1 MLNVLSLEKACD
13 ILNKIC
19 LMQPLE
25 AETVPLARALGRV
38 LAKSAAAG
46 EDVPAFHRS
55 TVDGYAAAA
64 ADTFGASAAMPAL
77 LRQAAEVK
85 MGRAADVSL
94 CQGECAAVPTGGEL
108 PHGAD
113 AMVMLEDAQAF
124 AGGMIAIEKPA
135 APGNHIIFAGDDAKK
150 GSIVIAPG
158 KRLLPQDIGALAALG
173 YAEVQVAR
181 RPRVCVLSTGDEL
194 VDPSKTPKEGEV
206 RDING
211 GMLTAAAEA
220 AGAEAVFCGR
230 VPDEKTLL
238 AERIRDCAGKGD
250 LLLLSGGSSVG
261 AKDAAAECVS
271 GQGELLFHG
280 LAVKPGKPTF
290 AGRIG
295 PTLVI
300 GLPGHPAAAF
310 FIFQLLVRPALEAM
324 VRQTSAVRM
333 VPARL
338 RAAVPS
344 NTGREEYVAVR
355 LDGGEAEPLMSKSG
369 LISVLAR
376 ADGYIRI
383 PRDTEGFS
391 SGVQVDVRL
400 F

>member
-1 MLNVLSLEKACD
+1 MFHVLSLEKACE

-19 LMQPLE
+19 LMHPLE
-25 AETVPLARALGRV
+25 PETVPLALSPGRV
-38 LAKSAAAG
+38 IAKSAAAA
-46 EDVPAFHRS
+46 EDVPGFHRS
-55 TVDGYAAAA
+55 TVDGYAVMA

-77 LRQAAEVK
+77 LRQTAEVK
-85 MGRAADVSL
+85 MGQAADVSL
-94 CQGECAAVPTGGEL
+94 RSGECAVVPTGGEL
-108 PHGAD
+108 PRGAD
-113 AMVMLEDAQAF
+113 AVVMLEDAQAF
-124 AGGMIAIEKPA
+124 AGAMIAVEKPA

-150 GSIVIAPG
+150 GSVVIAAG

-194 VDPSKTPKEGEV
+194 VDPSQTPKDGEV
-206 RDING
+206 RDVNG

-220 AGAEAVFCGR
+220 AGADATFCGR

-238 AERIRDCAGKGD
+238 AGRIRDCAEKCEM
-250 LLLLSGGSSVG
+250 LLLSGGSSVG

-271 GQGELLFHG
+271 EQGELLFHG

-295 PTLVI
+295 RTLVI

-324 VRQTSAVRM
+324 MRQTGAVRM
-333 VPARL
+333 IPARL

-391 SGVQVDVRL
+391 SGAKVDVRL